1 MASKRDYYQILGLT
15 RDATAD
21 AVKKAYRQAAMNY
34 HPDRNPDDRE
44 AEEKFKLASEAYEV
58 LSDPQKRVI
67 YDQFGHA
74 GLSGTDF
81 HPFTNVEDI
90 FQSFGDIFEDFFGLG
105 GFGRRGGAGR
115 RSRVR
120 RGEDMAYN
128 LTIEF
133 LESYQSCEKEVE
145 IRKEVICE
153 HCEGKGYPPSSHP
166 TTCPQCHGRGQVHHS
181 QGFFTISTTCS
192 VCRGEGVVVKVLCGT
207 CKGEGVV
214 LREKKLKIKV
224 PAGVSTGNRLILKGE
239 GGPGREGAPSGD
251 LYVVLHVNSHPL
263 FQRDGLDVW
272 MDLPISFVQAALGD
286 TLQVPT
292 LEGEEEITI
301 PKGIDAGET
310 IVLKGKGFPEVR
322 GGEKGNQMIQVVI
335 KTPKDLTPEQEAL
348 LQQFAKAGKMEEVS
362 TEKKEEGKKAKKKKR
377 KFPW

>member
-1 MASKRDYYQILGLT
+1 MVSKRDYYEILGLT
-15 RDATAD
+15 RDATAE
-21 AVKKAYRQAAMNY
+21 AIKKAYRQAAMNY
-34 HPDRNPDDRE
+34 HPDRNPGDRE

-58 LSDPQKRVI
+58 LCDPQKRVI

-105 GFGRRGGAGR
+105 GFGRRGGAGGR
-115 RSRVR
+115 HRTR
-120 RGEDMAYN
+120 RGEDLAYD
-128 LTIEF
+128 LSIDF
-133 LESYQSCEKEVE
+133 LEAYHGCEKEIE
-145 IRKEVICE
+145 IRRDSICE
-153 HCEGKGYPPSSHP
+153 HCEGKGYPPSSRP
-166 TTCPQCHGRGQVHHS
+166 TTCSQCHGRGQVHHS

-192 VCRGEGVVVKVLCGT
+192 ACRGEGVVVKVLCGT

-239 GGPGREGAPSGD
+239 GSPGREGGPSGD
-251 LYVVLHVNSHPL
+251 FYVVLRVSPHPI
-263 FQRDGLDVW
+263 FQRDGLNVW
-272 MDLPISFVQAALGD
+272 MDLPISFVQAALGE
-286 TLQVPT
+286 TLKVAT

-310 IVLKGKGFPEVR
+310 IVLK
-322 GGEKGNQMIQVVI
+322 
-335 KTPKDLTPEQEAL
+335 
-348 LQQFAKAGKMEEVS
+348 
-362 TEKKEEGKKAKKKKR
+362 
-377 KFPW
+377 